1 MAQFVTGNTGRSTG
15 PHLDFRVYNPSTSKY
30 ENPSA
35 YTSRLS
41 VGGNPFD
48 YRVTS
53 GFGPRNAPTAGAST
67 DHKGIDYATPVG
79 TTIDIEGGK
88 HMSTFKDP
96 GGGGIMSQYLINTD
110 DGPRELLF
118 LHGSDGNKITAEGAL
133 TEYDPSTY
141 FQDSDAA
148 PATVAGDTTPDKA
161 QDFLASKTEPVKQMV
176 KREASDVVEGFGND
190 FGSMKSSRLG
200 DALRGAQE
208 DIVKTRMAGGEDF
221 GKMMKAIKK

>member
-15 PHLDFRVYNPSTSKY
+15 PHLDFRVYNPRTSSY

-35 YTSRLS
+35 YTSYLS

-53 GFGPRNAPTAGAST
+53 GFGPRNAPTPGAST

-79 TTIDIEGGK
+79 TTIDIKGGK
-88 HMSTFKDP
+88 LLSTFNDE
-96 GGGGIMSQYLINTD
+96 GGGIMSQYLINTD

-118 LHGSDGNKITAEGAL
+118 LHGSDANKITSGSAL

-148 PATVAGDTTPDKA
+148 PATVAGDKA
-161 QDFLASKTEPVKQMV
+161 QDFLASKTEPVKQLV
-176 KREASDVVEGFGND
+176 RREASDVVEGFGND
-190 FGSMKSSRLG
+190 FGSMKSARLG

-208 DIVKTRMAGGEDF
+208 DIIKTRMAGGEDF